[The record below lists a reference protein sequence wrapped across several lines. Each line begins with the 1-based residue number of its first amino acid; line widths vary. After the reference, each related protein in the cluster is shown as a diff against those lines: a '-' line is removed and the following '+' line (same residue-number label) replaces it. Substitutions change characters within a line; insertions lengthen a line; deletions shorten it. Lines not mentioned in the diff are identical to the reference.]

1 MAYDHGNMKV
11 YIYFFPF
18 TTDKKVNVRT
28 QILKRVKLVRYIC
41 MVYSQASIICVT
53 SFSII
58 YPLYMVVFHF
68 ISYLLPDIRI
78 WDWIDEQL
86 EYKDCHLLQAY
97 FSLGSLYGFLRS

>member
-1 MAYDHGNMKV
+1 
-11 YIYFFPF
+11 
-18 TTDKKVNVRT
+18 
-28 QILKRVKLVRYIC
+28 

-58 YPLYMVVFHF
+58 CPLYMVVFHF

-97 FSLGSLYGFLRS
+97 FSLGSLYGFFVKLSTEPFIWLRKQSGICL